1 MSGPAWWHTK
11 IFKTK
16 EAKDKWI
23 ERHGHRYQIQEIF
36 VNNAWGLEVRKL
48 RMILGGR

>member
-1 MSGPAWWHTK
+1 MWVTK

-23 ERHGHRYQIQEIF
+23 AKNEGKYQIVEIF
-36 VNNAWGLEVRKL
+36 VNNAYGLDVRRL
-48 RMILGGR
+48 RIIG